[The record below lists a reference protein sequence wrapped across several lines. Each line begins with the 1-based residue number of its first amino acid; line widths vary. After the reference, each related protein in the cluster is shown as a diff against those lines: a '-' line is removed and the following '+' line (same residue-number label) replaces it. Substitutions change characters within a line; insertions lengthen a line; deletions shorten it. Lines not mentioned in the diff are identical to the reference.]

1 MTTRRVLITD
11 AHATA
16 ALAVVRSLGEAGV
29 RVSVVGEE
37 DHFNLATYSRYVDR
51 HFIWPSAERQ
61 PAAYLRCLQDEL
73 THTSY
78 DVLLPISDTTV
89 TLVREKRAELAP
101 LVRIGLPPND
111 SLDTVL
117 DKAATVRLAEHA
129 GVAVP
134 KTVVFHSLAEA
145 IEHAPRLSYPRVVKS
160 RSSRTWAG
168 TGPLRRSLLRY
179 VHSSDALIDLFR
191 EIGEPPGSF
200 LVQEVVKG
208 TGVGVFV
215 LADGGQPLRIFAHRR
230 LREANPTGGRAS
242 LAESI
247 EPDPRLIDPALR
259 LIEALAWTGVAMVE
273 FKDPGA
279 PHEPVLMEVNGR
291 FWGSLPLARAAGVDF
306 PILLVRA
313 LVGETLP
320 PVKPYRVGVRC
331 RYLKGDL
338 SYLSAALKGRPKD
351 WRGPYPGR
359 LEALGAVLPWPGR
372 WHSYNFSFGD
382 PVPGLREAG
391 DFLRK
396 EAARVPRGLRA
407 QLHRMT
413 P

>member
-1 MTTRRVLITD
+1 MTTRRVLVTD

-29 RVSVVGEE
+29 RVTVVGEE
-37 DHFNLATYSRYVDR
+37 GHFNLATYSRYVEQF
-51 HFIWPSAERQ
+51 FIWPSAERQ
-61 PAAYLRCLQDEL
+61 PAAYLTCLQAEL
-73 THTSY
+73 TRTAY

-89 TLVREKRAELAP
+89 TLVRARRAEFAP

-117 DKAATVRLAEHA
+117 DKAATVRLAQHT
-129 GVAVP
+129 GVSVPDTAV
-134 KTVVFHSLAEA
+134 FRSLSDVIA
-145 IEHAPRLSYPRVVKS
+145 HAPNLSYPRVVKS
-160 RSSRTWAG
+160 RSSRTWSG
-168 TGPLRRSLLRY
+168 TGPVRRSFLRY
-179 VHSSDALIDLFR
+179 VHSSEALIDLFR
-191 EIGEPPGSF
+191 ETGEPAEGF

-215 LADGGQPLRIFAHRR
+215 LADAGRPRRIFAHRR

-247 EPDPRLIDPALR
+247 EPDPRLVDPALR

-273 FKDPGA
+273 FKDPG
-279 PHEPVLMEVNGR
+279 PTHDPVLMEVNGR

-313 LVGETLP
+313 LTAEPLP
-320 PVKPYRVGVRC
+320 PAEPYRVGVRC

-359 LEALGAVLPWPGR
+359 LEALGAVMPWPGR
-372 WHSYNFSFGD
+372 WRAYNFSLGD
-382 PVPGLREAG
+382 PAPALREAG
-391 DFLRK
+391 DFLK
-396 EAARVPRGLRA
+396 AEAARVPKGLRA
-407 QLHRMT
+407 QLQRMA

>member
-1 MTTRRVLITD
+1 MTTRRVLVTD

-29 RVSVVGEE
+29 RVAVVGEE
-37 DHFNLATYSRYVDR
+37 EHFNLATYSRYADQ

-61 PAAYLRCLQDEL
+61 PAAYLRCLQTEL
-73 THTSY
+73 SRTSY

-89 TLVREKRAELAP
+89 TLVREKRGDLAS
-101 LVRIGLPPND
+101 LVRIGLPPNE
-111 SLDTVL
+111 SLDMVL
-117 DKAATVRLAEHA
+117 DKAATLRLAEQA
-129 GVAVP
+129 GVAAPQTIVFSSLSD
-134 KTVVFHSLAEA
+134 VVSDASGL
-145 IEHAPRLSYPRVVKS
+145 PYPCIVKS
-160 RSSRTWAG
+160 RSSRAWNG

-179 VHSSDALIDLFR
+179 VHSSQGLIDLFR
-191 EIGEPPGSF
+191 ELGDAPDTL
-200 LVQEVVKG
+200 LVQELVKG

-215 LADGGQPLRIFAHRR
+215 LADAGRPVRVFAHRR

-242 LAESI
+242 LAQSI
-247 EPDPRLIDPALR
+247 EPDPRLVDPALR
-259 LIEALAWTGVAMVE
+259 LINALQWTGVAMVE

-313 LVGETLP
+313 LTGELLP
-320 PVKPYRVGVRC
+320 AAEPYRVGVRC

-359 LEALGAVLPWPGR
+359 LEALGAVFPWPGR
-372 WHSYNFSFGD
+372 WHSYNFSFDD
-382 PVPGLREAG
+382 PLPALREAG
-391 DFLRK
+391 NFLK
-396 EAARVPRGLRA
+396 NEAARVPKGLRA
-407 QLHRMT
+407 QLQRIA